1 MKFKKVRSILLVL
14 ALSCSMIVTPVLAAP
29 TVEEATAAADQAAA
43 NQANLESQKASAQGE
58 VSALQNQLNSLMT
71 KMNELETQLIEN
83 GQKITQAEADLQ
95 VAEEKEQQQYE
106 DLKLRIKYMYEEGEG
121 SALER
126 ILSSGSIAEVL
137 TQAEY
142 VQKVHEYDRDQLEVY
157 QETVNEVAELKQTL
171 ETDRANLQSLES
183 QYQSQSEEL
192 NNTINSKSSEIANLD
207 SMIQEAARVAVEAS
221 QAKAAAEQKAA
232 EEAAKQNQVNNNNP
246 AGGGT
251 GTNSGGTTN
260 TPAPEETPTPDAG
273 GNTAPT
279 PEPDPAPQPNYD
291 VNTGN
296 AIVDRAYSWVGNA
309 EYVWGACSPGAF
321 DCSGFV
327 SYCLTGAYSRLGTT
341 YTFLTL
347 PQVSDPQP
355 GDVCVNA
362 DHCGIYIGGGQMI
375 HAATYG
381 VGVIVGP
388 VQSGMIYVRY

>member
-1 MKFKKVRSILLVL
+1 
-14 ALSCSMIVTPVLAAP
+14 
-29 TVEEATAAADQAAA
+29 
-43 NQANLESQKASAQGE
+43 
-58 VSALQNQLNSLMT
+58 MT

-207 SMIQEAARVAVEAS
+207 SMIQELS
-221 QAKAAAEQKAA
+221 
-232 EEAAKQNQVNNNNP
+232 
-246 AGGGT
+246 
-251 GTNSGGTTN
+251 
-260 TPAPEETPTPDAG
+260 
-273 GNTAPT
+273 
-279 PEPDPAPQPNYD
+279 
-291 VNTGN
+291 
-296 AIVDRAYSWVGNA
+296 
-309 EYVWGACSPGAF
+309 
-321 DCSGFV
+321 
-327 SYCLTGAYSRLGTT
+327 L
-341 YTFLTL
+341 
-347 PQVSDPQP
+347 
-355 GDVCVNA
+355 
-362 DHCGIYIGGGQMI
+362 I
-375 HAATYG
+375 H
-381 VGVIVGP
+381 I
-388 VQSGMIYVRY
+388 